1 MTKLKNS
8 NCDQIKKKTHCDQ
21 NQKLKFLQNYKT
33 QIVTKLRNSNFYN
46 SETQIVTKLK
56 KKKIVTKK
64 LKNKIVMVVIVTVV
78 MVVVRVISFSK
89 NNSKTLHLNISVM
102 CSGQLFAI
110 SRCFFMAS
118 LTEGCTTITE
128 GCMIN

>member
-1 MTKLKNS
+1 MIKLKNS
-8 NCDQIKKKTHCDQ
+8 NSDQTKKKSNCDQ

-33 QIVTKLRNSNFYN
+33 QIVTKLRNSIFYN

-56 KKKIVTKK
+56 KNQIVTKK
-64 LKNKIVMVVIVTVV
+64 FKNQIVMVVIVTVV

-110 SRCFFMAS
+110 SRCFYVQM
-118 LTEGCTTITE
+118 TISF
-128 GCMIN
+128 